1 MITITIFQAIYI
13 IIAFALLLIGCYIQI
28 WWIKKG
34 YNDKLILTYEEYD
47 QDMNEVYQDGF
58 EDGKQEMRKDIF
70 NFEQAVRTVQ
80 DEDCD

>member
-13 IIAFALLLIGCYIQI
+13 LIAFALLLIGCYIQI

-34 YNDKLILTYEEYD
+34 YNDKLILTYKELSQAMD
-47 QDMNEVYQDGF
+47 EVYNIGY
-58 EDGKQEMRKDIF
+58 EDGANKTPIRMEYK
-70 NFEQAVRTVQ
+70 TVQ